1 MQQIIFVGRIVRD
14 IEVKETSRGKSITR
28 VPLAINERNQESTFV
43 DVLVFGVSAEN
54 TAKYCSKGDLICV
67 EAFVRNNNWEDN
79 SGKKHYDY
87 NFIAKKVTFLEKSKS
102 NEIKS
107 NTSHVEEL
115 LKEEVKEEKSPYEEF
130 AEEISQEELPFN
142 YD

>member
-1 MQQIIFVGRIVRD
+1 MQQIIFVGRIVRNV
-14 IEVKETSRGKSITR
+14 EVKETSQGKSITR
-28 VPLAINERNQESTFV
+28 VSIAINERNQESTFV
-43 DVLVFGVSAEN
+43 DVLIFGTAAEN
-54 TAKYCSKGDLICV
+54 TAKYCSKGDLVCIV
-67 EAFVRNNNWEDN
+67 AFVRNNNWEDN

-87 NFIAKKVTFLEKSKS
+87 NFIAKNITFLGKSKA
-102 NEIKS
+102 NETKG

-130 AEEISQEELPFN
+130 AEEISQEELPFD